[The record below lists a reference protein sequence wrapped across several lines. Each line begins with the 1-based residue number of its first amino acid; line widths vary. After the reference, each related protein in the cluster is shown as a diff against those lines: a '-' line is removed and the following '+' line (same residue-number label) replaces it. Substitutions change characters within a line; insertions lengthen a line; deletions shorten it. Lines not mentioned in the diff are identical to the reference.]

1 MYIGRIFDK
10 INIIVSMRSFGAYIL
25 SKGKQW
31 SNMVQSNAFSRAKR
45 VVVKIGTSTLTYE
58 TGQVNLRR
66 MERLV
71 KVLSELKNSGKEI
84 IIVSSGAIGV
94 GLGRM
99 RIRERPKD
107 IPSKQAAAAIGQCEL
122 MYIYDKL
129 FSEYNQMVAQVLL
142 TRDVIVDER
151 RKANVV
157 NTFDKLFDYD
167 AVPIVNENDTVAVE
181 EIEATFGENDTL
193 SAIVAELVG
202 ADALVILSD
211 IDGLYTADP
220 RSNPDAK
227 LISDVDEITDGLRA
241 MASGAGSDRGTGGM
255 ATKLH
260 AAEIAMN
267 AGVEM
272 AVVNSYSPEILYK
285 LFDGENIGTVF
296 HAHKRA

>member
-1 MYIGRIFDK
+1 M
-10 INIIVSMRSFGAYIL
+10 
-25 SKGKQW
+25 
-31 SNMVQSNAFSRAKR
+31 
-45 VVVKIGTSTLTYE
+45 VVKIGTSTLTYE
-58 TGQVNLRR
+58 TGHINLRR

-71 KVLSELKNSGKEI
+71 KVLSELKNSGREI

-99 RIRERPKD
+99 RIRERPQD

-142 TRDVIVDER
+142 TRDVLVDER

-193 SAIVAELVG
+193 SAIVASIVG

-220 RSNPDAK
+220 HNDPDAR
-227 LISDVDEITDGLRA
+227 LISDVYEITDELRA
-241 MASGAGSDRGTGGM
+241 MATGAGSSFGTGGM
-255 ATKLH
+255 ATKLN
-260 AAEIAMN
+260 AAELAMA
-267 AGVEM
+267 AGVDM
-272 AVVNSYSPEILYK
+272 AVVNSYDPEILYR
-285 LFDGENIGTVF
+285 LFDGEKAGTTF
-296 HAHKRA
+296 HAHGKEQAPDIMLP

>member
-1 MYIGRIFDK
+1 
-10 INIIVSMRSFGAYIL
+10 
-25 SKGKQW
+25 
-31 SNMVQSNAFSRAKR
+31 MVQANAFSRAKR

-181 EIEATFGENDTL
+181 EIEA
-193 SAIVAELVG
+193 
-202 ADALVILSD
+202 
-211 IDGLYTADP
+211 
-220 RSNPDAK
+220 R
-227 LISDVDEITDGLRA
+227 R
-241 MASGAGSDRGTGGM
+241 
-255 ATKLH
+255 
-260 AAEIAMN
+260 
-267 AGVEM
+267 
-272 AVVNSYSPEILYK
+272 
-285 LFDGENIGTVF
+285 
-296 HAHKRA
+296 

>member
-1 MYIGRIFDK
+1 
-10 INIIVSMRSFGAYIL
+10 
-25 SKGKQW
+25 
-31 SNMVQSNAFSRAKR
+31 MVQANAFSRAKR

-107 IPSKQAAAAIGQCEL
+107 IPSKKAAAAIGQCEL

>member
-1 MYIGRIFDK
+1 MNVFTE
-10 INIIVSMRSFGAYIL
+10 
-25 SKGKQW
+25 
-31 SNMVQSNAFSRAKR
+31 AKR

-58 TGQVNLRR
+58 TGHVNLRR
-66 MERLV
+66 MEQLV
-71 KVLSELKNSGKEI
+71 KVLAELKNSGKEL
-84 IIVSSGAIGV
+84 IIVTSGAIGV

-99 RIRERPKD
+99 RIKERPKD

-129 FSEYNQMVAQVLL
+129 FSEYNLMVAQVLL
-142 TRDVIVDER
+142 TRDVIEDER

-167 AVPIVNENDTVAVE
+167 AIPIVNENDTVAVE

-193 SAIVAELVG
+193 SAIVADIVG
-202 ADALVILSD
+202 ADVLVILSD

-220 RSNPDAK
+220 KKDPNAR
-227 LISDVDEITDGLRA
+227 LISDVTEINEKIREA
-241 MASGAGSDRGTGGM
+241 ASGAGSKLGTGGM

-267 AGVEM
+267 AGVSM
-272 AVVNSYSPEILYK
+272 AIINSYNPELMYK
-285 LFDGENIGTVF
+285 LFDGEQVGTVF
-296 HAHKRA
+296 HAEKFEK

>member
-1 MYIGRIFDK
+1 MNVFTE
-10 INIIVSMRSFGAYIL
+10 
-25 SKGKQW
+25 
-31 SNMVQSNAFSRAKR
+31 AKR

-58 TGQVNLRR
+58 TGHVNLRR
-66 MERLV
+66 MEQLV
-71 KVLSELKNSGKEI
+71 KVLAELKNSGKEL
-84 IIVSSGAIGV
+84 IIVTSGAIGV

-99 RIRERPKD
+99 RIKERPKD

-129 FSEYNQMVAQVLL
+129 FSEYNLMVAQVLL
-142 TRDVIVDER
+142 TRDVIEDER

-167 AVPIVNENDTVAVE
+167 AIPIVNENDTVAVE

-193 SAIVAELVG
+193 SAIVADIVG
-202 ADALVILSD
+202 ADVLVILSD

-220 RSNPDAK
+220 KKDPNAR
-227 LISDVDEITDGLRA
+227 LISDVTEINEKIREA
-241 MASGAGSDRGTGGM
+241 ASGAGSKMGTGGM

-267 AGVEM
+267 AGVSM
-272 AVVNSYSPEILYK
+272 AIINSYNPELMYK
-285 LFDGENIGTVF
+285 LFDGEQVGTVF
-296 HAHKRA
+296 HAEKFEK

>member
-1 MYIGRIFDK
+1 MIDK
-10 INIIVSMRSFGAYIL
+10 INIIITMRSFGAYIL

-31 SNMVQSNAFSRAKR
+31 SNMVQANAFSRAKR